1 MSGEAPSR
9 RFPAPV
15 RLDSF
20 PPLGYD
26 LWVYGI
32 IYIYEFEGDVRDRTP
47 WADDGDYVGCWLEAG
62 YSFLFF
68 RREKQDLF
76 QRLHLPYRSEL
87 AIRHE
92 DWESGM
98 PLQPFKVGRIGIHQ
112 PWNAPFEGDI
122 NIAIDP
128 NMAFGSGFHF
138 STKGCLTLLDRLLS
152 RWRPRRVLDLGTG
165 TGILSLACLKMGAPL
180 AVAIDDNDLALR
192 TAANNGRINGL
203 GERMLLIKAHAEEML
218 PIEADLLIANIH
230 YSALSSLVDRPEF
243 YGRRYYI
250 VSGMIRGE
258 ARAIEERLKERLE
271 LVDRYCE
278 EFWSTYLFSQ
288 GS

>member
-1 MSGEAPSR
+1 
-9 RFPAPV
+9 
-15 RLDSF
+15 
-20 PPLGYD
+20 
-26 LWVYGI
+26 VYGT
-32 IYIYEFEGDVRDRTP
+32 IYIYELEGDVRDRRE
-47 WADDGDYVGCWLEAG
+47 WANDEDYIGCWQEAG

-68 RREKQDLF
+68 HREKRDLL
-76 QRLHLPYRSEL
+76 QRLRLPYRSEL

-98 PLQPFKVGRIGIHQ
+98 PLQPVRVGRICIHQ

-122 NIAIDP
+122 SIAIDP

-138 STKGCLTLLDRLLS
+138 STKGCLTLLDRLFS
-152 RWRPRRVLDLGTG
+152 RWKPQRVLDLGTG

-180 AVAIDDNDLALR
+180 AVAIDNNDLALKA
-192 TAANNGRINGL
+192 AANNGRINGL
-203 GERMLLIKAHAEEML
+203 TGRMLLIKANAEEML

-243 YGRRYYI
+243 YGRRYYV

-258 ARAIEERLKERLE
+258 ARTIEERLKGRLD
-271 LVDRYCE
+271 LKDSYCE

-288 GS
+288 KA